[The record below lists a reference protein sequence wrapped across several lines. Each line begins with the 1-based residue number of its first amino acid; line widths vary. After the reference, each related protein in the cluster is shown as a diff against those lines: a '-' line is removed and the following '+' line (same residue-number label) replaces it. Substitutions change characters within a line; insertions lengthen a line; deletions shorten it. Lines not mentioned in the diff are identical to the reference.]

1 MTMADGYEVEGQDGT
16 FILVDRRT
24 GHVAGAFY
32 AEENEPGWWRGHVHG
47 RVRRLFVPAAEPLE
61 VAARFL
67 R

>member
-16 FILVDRRT
+16 FILVDRRS
-24 GHVAGAFY
+24 GDVVGAFY